1 MFIDNFQP
9 NILWTASDEI
19 VTNKLVSG
27 CGLL

>member
-1 MFIDNFQP
+1 MFIDNFQL

-19 VTNKLVSG
+19 VTNKLVCG